1 MATYKLPHGQQLL
14 VDAPETIEKTRSWDG
29 HNITSYKS
37 MKELRF
43 SSSSIKVKD
52 EATGNTY
59 SGRTQYIFG
68 FQFVKDSAYLCGI
81 TSRIWIY
88 FDILVLCRHIFC
100 QCLGDLPFFSITEN
114 EEGADSSKK
123 AQQATSITF
132 SSRRP
137 AILVDGTYAT
147 QSAAFETAFSSLVVV
162 QGSLS
167 AGMLSDKQLC
177 EIKEIKVKAQIPQSQ
192 PDDLIDFYHLKSR
205 KGMSQLVLENEVF
218 LILHEPCSS
227 YARLKYQNVMLADIS
242 TATTVAEGTF
252 KNAYKDLYPH
262 AAKIIP
268 EWYAMERDLKN
279 LSSPKS

>member
-1 MATYKLPHGQQLL
+1 MSIYKLPHGQQLL

-29 HNITSYKS
+29 HNITHQSKARSDGKYLFRAHTIY
-37 MKELRF
+37 LRLSVCQRIVQWMLLYLF
-43 SSSSIKVKD
+43 ERIETNTKLRVSI
-52 EATGNTY
+52 
-59 SGRTQYIFG
+59 
-68 FQFVKDSAYLCGI
+68 I
-81 TSRIWIY
+81 TRLLDTFYQIRAAR
-88 FDILVLCRHIFC
+88 CH
-100 QCLGDLPFFSITEN
+100 GDLPFFSITEN

-147 QSAAFETAFSSLVVV
+147 QSAASETAFSSLVVV

-205 KGMSQLVLENEVF
+205 KGMSQLELENEV
-218 LILHEPCSS
+218 
-227 YARLKYQNVMLADIS
+227 QD
-242 TATTVAEGTF
+242 
-252 KNAYKDLYPH
+252 
-262 AAKIIP
+262 
-268 EWYAMERDLKN
+268 DLKCCSAEAF
-279 LSSPKS
+279 LLQYWYEP

>member
-1 MATYKLPHGQQLL
+1 MLLYLFERIETNTKLRVSIITRLL
-14 VDAPETIEKTRSWDG
+14 DTFYQIRAARC
-29 HNITSYKS
+29 H
-37 MKELRF
+37 
-43 SSSSIKVKD
+43 
-52 EATGNTY
+52 
-59 SGRTQYIFG
+59 
-68 FQFVKDSAYLCGI
+68 
-81 TSRIWIY
+81 
-88 FDILVLCRHIFC
+88 
-100 QCLGDLPFFSITEN
+100 GDLPFFSITEN

-147 QSAAFETAFSSLVVV
+147 QSAASETAFSSLVVV

-205 KGMSQLVLENEVF
+205 KGMSQLELENERRF
-218 LILHEPCSS
+218 CSNIGMSHEEVKAVQETVQRAGDFDIRNSVSWADCITVEVGSWYLLYLTSSLVYTSKMPCP
-227 YARLKYQNVMLADIS
+227 ADIS
-242 TATTVAEGTF
+242 TATTVAEGTI

-268 EWYAMERDLKN
+268 EWYAKERDLKN